1 MEVVF
6 NTANPVKFTIMIVYH
21 TPNVFVQL
29 LAMGLVKRRCTFF
42 SAEDDLIQYLPVGTH
57 EPVVCLR

>member
-29 LAMGLVKRRCTFF
+29 PSMGFVKRRCTFF
-42 SAEDDLIQYLPVGTH
+42 SAEDDLIQYLSVSAH
-57 EPVVCLR
+57 SRWFV